1 MTRGKREKVACGWCT
16 ESFMALSI
24 KVRAGG
30 AKYCS
35 KTCYND
41 KRKAHKTT
49 NGQKNRKHSL
59 QFKYGMTLEQFDE
72 LRECQ
77 ETSVKYVN
85 GNSKER
91 LL

>member
-41 KRKAHKTT
+41 KERHTKQPMDRKTENTACSSNT
-49 NGQKNRKHSL
+49 
-59 QFKYGMTLEQFDE
+59 
-72 LRECQ
+72 
-77 ETSVKYVN
+77 V
-85 GNSKER
+85 
-91 LL
+91 